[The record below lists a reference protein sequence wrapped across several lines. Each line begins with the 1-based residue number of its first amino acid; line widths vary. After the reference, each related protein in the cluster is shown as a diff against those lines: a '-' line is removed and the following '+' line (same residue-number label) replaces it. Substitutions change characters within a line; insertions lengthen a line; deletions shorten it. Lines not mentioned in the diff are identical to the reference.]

1 MKDNIC
7 EKIKVNIGKYKMISA
22 GDTIVI
28 GTSGGADSMA
38 LLKFFIDS
46 KNFYNIKIIAAHINH
61 CLRGWESDRDENFV
75 REFCDKSNIDLRV
88 LKTDVSSLAN
98 ESGMGIEECARH
110 VRYSFFYELAKEPNS
125 KIATAHTLS
134 DNVETV
140 ILNLSRGAGPAGLSG
155 IPAVRGKII
164 RPILCLKRIET
175 ETFCKENNISFVTD
189 STNLSRNYSRN
200 RVRLDVIPVLKK
212 LNPSLEN
219 SVSRLIFTQ
228 EQDNKYFEEQVA
240 SLLNELECG
249 KDEYLLAKVNILP
262 FSLKSRFVLRA
273 ANRFLD
279 KNLEFIHVM
288 LILEMMAKGSGSVN
302 FSENA
307 YAGVKGKKLIFYN
320 GPEKVKS
327 IEESIL
333 PIRSL
338 QIGSKKII
346 FKLIDKKEYEEKL
359 KIHKLLFIN
368 AIDYDTINNGTV
380 IRNRRSGDK
389 FCRYGRNVTK
399 TIKKLFNEEK
409 IPIEKRDKIL
419 MLANASNILWIEG
432 QGVSSEAKV
441 KESTKKVILI
451 FEEETNNA
459 Q

>member
-1 MKDNIC
+1 
-7 EKIKVNIGKYKMISA
+7 
-22 GDTIVI
+22 
-28 GTSGGADSMA
+28 
-38 LLKFFIDS
+38 
-46 KNFYNIKIIAAHINH
+46 
-61 CLRGWESDRDENFV
+61 
-75 REFCDKSNIDLRV
+75 
-88 LKTDVSSLAN
+88 
-98 ESGMGIEECARH
+98 
-110 VRYSFFYELAKEPNS
+110 
-125 KIATAHTLS
+125 
-134 DNVETV
+134 
-140 ILNLSRGAGPAGLSG
+140 
-155 IPAVRGKII
+155 
-164 RPILCLKRIET
+164 
-175 ETFCKENNISFVTD
+175 
-189 STNLSRNYSRN
+189 
-200 RVRLDVIPVLKK
+200 
-212 LNPSLEN
+212 
-219 SVSRLIFTQ
+219 
-228 EQDNKYFEEQVA
+228 
-240 SLLNELECG
+240 
-249 KDEYLLAKVNILP
+249 
-262 FSLKSRFVLRA
+262 
-273 ANRFLD
+273 
-279 KNLEFIHVM
+279 M

-307 YAGVKGKKLIFYN
+307 YAGVKGKKLIFYK

-441 KESTKKVILI
+441 KESTKQVILI